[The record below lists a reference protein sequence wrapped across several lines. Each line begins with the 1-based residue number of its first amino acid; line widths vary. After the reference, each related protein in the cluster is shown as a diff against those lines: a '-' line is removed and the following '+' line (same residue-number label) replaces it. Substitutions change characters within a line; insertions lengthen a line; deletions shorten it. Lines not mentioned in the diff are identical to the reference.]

1 MLYMYNNFVKMQL
14 PIQLLPIIEP
24 IIPHSPSFPWDA
36 VQCGI
41 MGVYYP
47 MVGWNLW
54 KCIIYMH
61 WEE

>member
-1 MLYMYNNFVKMQL
+1 MYNNFVKMQL
-14 PIQLLPIIEP
+14 PIQLLPIIGP
-24 IIPHSPSFPWDA
+24 IIPHSPNPNHLFPMR
-36 VQCGI
+36 CCS
-41 MGVYYP
+41 MRKYYYP